1 MSCATRILLHRHRPR
16 NNKSRYRH
24 SHLQTRRSEERPAP
38 RPMYLALPL
47 QIFGQFFSLAR
58 PNLHFYEF
66 CDQFEYDSDLFRSI
80 ILSLSKG
87 QVTVCIT
94 PLSCK
99 SLSTYLPLPVRLTR
113 CTRPRVRHHTRYMTS
128 RIIAHKITA
137 RYLRRIFFRFR
148 LPYWKQ

>member
-1 MSCATRILLHRHRPR
+1 MQLESCFIDIGLVVINHAIVIRIFKHVEAKNVRLLVPC
-16 NNKSRYRH
+16 
-24 SHLQTRRSEERPAP
+24 
-38 RPMYLALPL
+38 YLALPL
-47 QIFGQFFSLAR
+47 QIFEQFFSLAR
-58 PNLHFYEF
+58 PNLYLYEF
-66 CDQFEYDSDLFRSI
+66 CDQFEYDSDLFRST

-113 CTRPRVRHHTRYMTS
+113 CTRPRVRHHTRHLIS

-137 RYLRRIFFRFR
+137 RYLRRVFFRFR
-148 LPYWKQ
+148 LPYWEQ